1 MNTLVA
7 DSVVAGYGKQEI
19 VHGVSLV
26 AEAGEIT
33 CIFGPNG
40 CGKSTLLKAIAGALP
55 VWGGTIGLG
64 GKTISK
70 LPVHEVVR
78 QGLVLMPQGGG
89 VFPRL
94 TVMENLRMGGYAIA
108 GRKLVD
114 RRIEALV
121 DQYPSLARRR
131 KTTAGALSGGE
142 QAMLAL
148 ARALVSEPR
157 FILLDEPSAGLSPT
171 MVIETLERIKALIAR
186 AASAS
191 SWSSRTFARPCRSPT
206 GSTSWPPE
214 KSASKARP
222 VMSAT
227 TGRSWTSIWAAPDAG
242 AATPE
247 ILDHCARVGCRLGV
261 DLPEP

>member
-1 MNTLVA
+1 MSTLVT

-26 AEAGEIT
+26 AEAGKIT

-64 GKTISK
+64 GETIDN

-108 GRKLVD
+108 DRKLVD

-157 FILLDEPSAGLSPT
+157 FILLDEPSAGLSPA
-171 MVIETLERIKALIAR
+171 MVSETLERIKVLTARGIGILMVEQNIREAMPIADR
-186 AASAS
+186 LYILAA
-191 SWSSRTFARPCRSPT
+191 
-206 GSTSWPPE
+206 GE
-214 KSASKARP
+214 KRFEGTP
-222 VMSAT
+222 GDVRNDRQIMDIYM
-227 TGRSWTSIWAAPDAG
+227 GG
-242 AATPE
+242 A
-247 ILDHCARVGCRLGV
+247 
-261 DLPEP
+261 